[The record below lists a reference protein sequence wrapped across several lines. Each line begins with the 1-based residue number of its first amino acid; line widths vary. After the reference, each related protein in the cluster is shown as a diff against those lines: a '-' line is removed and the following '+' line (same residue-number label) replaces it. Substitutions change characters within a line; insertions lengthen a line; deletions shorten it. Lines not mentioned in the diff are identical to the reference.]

1 MGYER
6 WSRHPDLD
14 KYEKV
19 LESWDDRV
27 CSEWVLPDKLH
38 LNCDEWLSDNV
49 MYKEKEATVNLYVE
63 QAFSKVNLFFDQ
75 FEPIL
80 IAYRENEQ
88 TEYDILKD
96 EKLMNPTEVL
106 NALLYRFQN
115 QRQLFETVLPVTR
128 DIGMVKID
136 MKKVKEKIAPQPK
149 DQLLKL
155 KEILPPSI
163 TSRVEVINKWLEK

>member
-1 MGYER
+1 MSIYPSGTDFAHSINDALLEGLECLMGYER

-27 CSEWVLPDKLH
+27 CSEWVLPDQLY
-38 LNCDEWLSDNV
+38 LNCDEWLSDNI
-49 MYKEKEATVNLYVE
+49 MYKEKESTVNDYVE

-96 EKLMNPTEVL
+96 EKLKNPTEVL
-106 NALLYRFQN
+106 NALLYRF
-115 QRQLFETVLPVTR
+115 
-128 DIGMVKID
+128 
-136 MKKVKEKIAPQPK
+136 
-149 DQLLKL
+149 
-155 KEILPPSI
+155 
-163 TSRVEVINKWLEK
+163 